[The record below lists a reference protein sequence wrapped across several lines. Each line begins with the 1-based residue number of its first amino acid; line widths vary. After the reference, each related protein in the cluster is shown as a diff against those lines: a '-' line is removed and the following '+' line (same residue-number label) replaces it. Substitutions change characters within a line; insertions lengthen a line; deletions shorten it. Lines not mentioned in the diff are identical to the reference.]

1 MASPIADV
9 SYRDYDGPLFAARY
23 RWWVIAKQG
32 ILLAS
37 KKRNLQV
44 LSFVSAW
51 YYLAMIIVLFFV
63 NQGGSGGNSEA
74 GNRIME
80 GIMKNVVWKD
90 QFLHGFSFAQLPLL
104 LVTLVLGAGAIA
116 NDNRSRALLV
126 YLSRPCTK
134 LDYLIGK
141 FVGIFIPIFVIL
153 AVPTILFYGYC
164 ALSFNQY
171 GFLRD
176 APWLLPQM
184 LVVIL
189 MSAAFHSALVLAVSS
204 MFDQGRVAGATYAAM
219 YFITNFFTVAMS
231 ITWATADGKAP
242 EPVKHLFYGS
252 IDGLQIGFCKAILDT
267 RGSRPFVG
275 GQRGAEANLPV
286 PAPPLLA
293 ISLILLAIIA
303 GSAFLTWRRIRAVEV
318 VG

>member
-9 SYRDYDGPLFAARY
+9 SYRGYDGPLFPARY

-51 YYLAMIIVLFFV
+51 YYLAMIVILFFI
-63 NQGGSGGNSEA
+63 NQMAGSSEMQ
-74 GNRIME
+74 RRTME
-80 GIMKNVVWKD
+80 GIMKQVVWKD

-104 LVTLVLGAGAIA
+104 LVTLILGAGAIA

-134 LDYLIGK
+134 MDYLIGK
-141 FVGIFIPIFVIL
+141 FVGIFVPIVVIL
-153 AVPTILFYGYC
+153 GVPTILFYGYC

-176 APWLLPQM
+176 APYLLPQM
-184 LVVIL
+184 LVVIVVA
-189 MSAAFHSALVLAVSS
+189 AAFHAAAVLAVSS

-231 ITWATADGKAP
+231 ITWASSDGKAP
-242 EPVKHLFYGS
+242 GPVKHLFYGS
-252 IDGLQIGFCKAILDT
+252 IDGLQIGFCKAMLDT
-267 RGSRPFVG
+267 SGSRPFVG
-275 GQRGAEANLPV
+275 GQRGTEAQLPI
-286 PAPPLLA
+286 PPPPMLA
-293 ISLILLAIIA
+293 ISLIILAIIA
-303 GSAFLTWRRIRAVEV
+303 ASTFLTWRRIRAVEV

>member
-9 SYRDYDGPLFAARY
+9 SYRDYDGPLFPARY

-32 ILLAS
+32 IMLAS

-51 YYLAMIIVLFFV
+51 YYVAMIIVLFFV
-63 NQGGSGGNSEA
+63 NQGGTGGDMRSRA
-74 GNRIME
+74 ME
-80 GIMKNVVWKD
+80 SIMKQVIWKD

-104 LVTLVLGAGAIA
+104 LVTLILGAGAIA

-141 FVGIFIPIFVIL
+141 FVGIFVPIFVIL
-153 AVPTILFYGYC
+153 AVPTILFYAYC

-176 APWLLPQM
+176 APYLLPQM
-184 LVVIL
+184 LVVIVV
-189 MSAAFHSALVLAVSS
+189 SAAFHAGLVLAVSA

-219 YFITNFFTVAMS
+219 YFITNFFTVAMA
-231 ITWATADGKAP
+231 ITWASADGKAP
-242 EPVKHLFYGS
+242 GPVKHLFYGS
-252 IDGLQIGFCKAILDT
+252 IDGLQIGFCKALLDT
-267 RGSRPFVG
+267 SGSRPFVG
-275 GQRGAEANLPV
+275 SQKGTEAQLPV
-286 PAPPLLA
+286 PPPPMMA
-293 ISLILLAIIA
+293 ISLIILALIV